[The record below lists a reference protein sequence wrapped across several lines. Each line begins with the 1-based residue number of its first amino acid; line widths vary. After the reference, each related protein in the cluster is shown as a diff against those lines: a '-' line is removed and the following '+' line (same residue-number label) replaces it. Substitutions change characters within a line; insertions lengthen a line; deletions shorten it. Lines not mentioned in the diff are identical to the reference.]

1 MVSWSDDDDSSKDV
15 IELSTSVQPGFASVH
30 RVRPVEQAGWAW
42 RWSLQELIR
51 RMEELIMHHEIP
63 ILSLPLL
70 AADLAPPNSS
80 FSPWQIFSDKRLLER
95 SVQIFTAVLDEYQR
109 LMSSSFET
117 LRPRMV
123 IACTLPARLR
133 GWVSLDHSLGPILAW
148 FLEPLPF
155 GSRNRADIQLAD
167 ISEEEL
173 IYEAEVSSEQSA
185 HLRPGLAKRFGR
197 WRCERTLLE
206 IFESEPIA
214 DYVYS
219 WLLSDLWRTR
229 WHL

>member
-1 MVSWSDDDDSSKDV
+1 MGSPTYISEGFFADKLSNDWSSAQTRGGSAANRV
-15 IELSTSVQPGFASVH
+15 VEFTTS
-30 RVRPVEQAGWAW
+30 R
-42 RWSLQELIR
+42 
-51 RMEELIMHHEIP
+51 
-63 ILSLPLL
+63 
-70 AADLAPPNSS
+70 
-80 FSPWQIFSDKRLLER
+80 
-95 SVQIFTAVLDEYQR
+95 
-109 LMSSSFET
+109 
-117 LRPRMV
+117 
-123 IACTLPARLR
+123 R